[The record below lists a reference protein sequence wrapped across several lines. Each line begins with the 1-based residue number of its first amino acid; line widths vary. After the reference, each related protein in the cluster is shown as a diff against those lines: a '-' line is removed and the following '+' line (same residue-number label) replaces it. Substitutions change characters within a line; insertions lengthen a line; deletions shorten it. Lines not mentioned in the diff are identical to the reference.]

1 MNCLGCISSEYFYKN
16 DTYDCIKPNEF
27 DKKEN
32 LEFTKIDNI
41 YFVIFLL
48 IFIVA
53 LIIFVCNCIFYK
65 IKEQK
70 NKEDENVQKKQEDE
84 KDQKKQEDEK
94 EQKNQNDKS
103 QKKNESKENKDDNI
117 ELAQYNDFLKI
128 PINEI

>member
-1 MNCLGCISSEYFYKN
+1 M
-16 DTYDCIKPNEF
+16 
-27 DKKEN
+27 
-32 LEFTKIDNI
+32 
-41 YFVIFLL
+41 

-70 NKEDENVQKKQEDE
+70 NKEDK

-94 EQKNQNDKS
+94 EQKNQNDKN

-128 PINEI
+128 PIN